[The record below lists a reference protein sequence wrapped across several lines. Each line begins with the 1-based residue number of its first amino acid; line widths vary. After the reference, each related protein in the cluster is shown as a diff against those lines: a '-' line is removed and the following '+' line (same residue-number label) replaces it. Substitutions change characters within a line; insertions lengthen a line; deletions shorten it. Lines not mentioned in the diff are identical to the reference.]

1 MTQTIY
7 ISPDGEEFGSLP
19 HTWRNSTNISE
30 RWAIAHGWTKAERE
44 EPDPTP
50 PPRRYSKY
58 ALHLALDRAGTWDAA
73 WGAIHSAGY
82 SQYWN
87 DAQQLSSDD
96 AVFAAALS
104 ALSAAVDT
112 GAIALPE
119 GATSESLLEEAEI

>member
-1 MTQTIY
+1 MTITIY
-7 ISPDGEEFGSLP
+7 TSPEGIEYTALP
-19 HTWRNSTNISE
+19 TTWGNATNITE
-30 RWAIAHGWTKAERE
+30 PWALAHGWTKAERE
-44 EPDPTP
+44 QPDPTP

-58 ALHLALDRAGTWDAA
+58 ALHLALDRVGIWDAA
-73 WGAIHSAGY
+73 WGAIYSAGY

-119 GATSESLLEEAEI
+119 GATIESLLEEAEI